1 MTEQHPITPPP
12 SLVQQWMDLPLSEEE
27 CLVVA
32 AQWGAD
38 QELEACCKWLRTGP
52 YGASIACHAKQM
64 ISDLRDAR
72 RAQIKPDLK
81 NQALEALYRNMDSIE
96 GIDYHTILLALECMP
111 EDLPP
116 LPDHDT

>member
-12 SLVQQWMDLPLSEEE
+12 SVVQQWMDLPLSEEE
-27 CLVVA
+27 CLKVA

-52 YGASIACHAKQM
+52 YGASIACYEEQM
-64 ISDLRDAR
+64 ISDLRAAR
-72 RAQIKPDLK
+72 RAQIKLSLK
-81 NQALEALYRNMDSIE
+81 EQALKTLYRNHHNIE
-96 GIDYHTILLALECMP
+96 YEDYSTILSALESMP

-116 LPDHDT
+116 LPKP